1 MIVLAYL
8 LAMLAGAVLMYLWL
22 DLSRSGTPADREDE
36 TPAATEVSGSES
48 AATPEA
54 SVPASPQTTPTIAD
68 RVLQFT
74 SKLDEEMRVAST
86 PAEFAAQPGFK
97 DVRALLANPDT
108 PLKAVLDQVASGNA
122 LYSCP
127 ALAALSDRPDR
138 DEAAASIL
146 ADTEMLGGW
155 PLHFT
160 LKYLER
166 LNERRPA
173 GTVLLAVRDWWR
185 DDQFHL
191 NCFRQHF
198 DELERLGETPR
209 IGDDLTGRPQEQLAA
224 INDFLRRLR
233 HPFAVTLLE
242 DLARTK
248 AESIDRAYL
257 ETLGRFWSDSAIA
270 GLADPIGWTDAM
282 DAVMAKRNAAG
293 VPRSL
298 LVNGEARVGK
308 TSLLRLLA
316 KRCAAD
322 GWTVFEAGGADLM
335 AGQQFFGQL
344 EGRIQRCLEELTAT
358 KKIIWYVPDLM
369 QLATSGTHQG
379 QSASILD
386 QILPAVAAGRVVVW
400 TEANSAAATKLLR
413 LRPSLK
419 STFEVLRLEAMEP
432 EEALDLAHQFA
443 DDLRD
448 KTGVTFA
455 PGTIAAAAA
464 AARQYL
470 GTSTLPGSL
479 IDLLRMSVVTVAK
492 TPNAVIS
499 DRDIVA
505 TIAQTTGLPT
515 SIIDGNERVDLA
527 AVRDYFSSRV
537 IGQDE
542 AVEAIVS
549 RIAMLKAG
557 LTDPGKPIGVFLFAG
572 PTGTGKTELAKT
584 LAEFLFGTPERMIRL
599 DMSEFQTPESTV
611 KILGSADTAGSDSL
625 ISLIRKQPF
634 SVVLLDEFEKAH
646 PNVWDLFLQVFDD
659 GRLTD
664 QMGQVADFRYAII
677 ILTSN
682 LGATIHRGSRLGFAP
697 GESVYTPDQVMQTI
711 GQTFR
716 PEFQNRLD
724 KVIVFR
730 PLSRD
735 LMRGIL
741 KKELARVLERR
752 GFKDREWAVEW
763 EASALEFLVEKGF
776 TPEMGARP
784 LKRAIDQYLIA
795 PLAAAIVEKRFPEGD
810 QFVFVRSDGR
820 GIQAEFVDPD
830 ADDGAAAP
838 RPSGQINGEAPS
850 LPAMILAAEGSDRE
864 ISALE
869 AEAERLA
876 EDLSADDWEA
886 LRLDLAEKMA
896 APGFWSHPSR
906 FETLARIALM
916 DRVRAAYETVDALKT
931 RLEKGTARSGRTSRE
946 LISRLALQIYL
957 VGEGIRDAK
966 EGAPVELLLAIEPA
980 FERPG
985 EKPASLD
992 WCRTLLDMYRAW
1004 GRNRNMQIL
1013 ETEPDAV
1020 TGLPRLIVS
1029 GFGAARALDREK
1041 GLHVLERDDGDGGSA
1056 RATARVA
1063 IVGAPLGDV
1072 PPQRVRAAMESAL
1085 GAAERSS
1092 TVVRRYR
1099 DDPSPLVRD
1108 LISGWRSGRYDTI
1121 IAGNFDLIAAR

>member
-1 MIVLAYL
+1 MVVLAYL

-22 DLSRSGTPADREDE
+22 DASKTGTPAPDTDAE
-36 TPAATEVSGSES
+36 TPALPPDPAI
-48 AATPEA
+48 A
-54 SVPASPQTTPTIAD
+54 SDSPPAPSTLPD
-68 RVLQFT
+68 RILGLT
-74 SKLDEEMRVAST
+74 AKLDEELRMAAT
-86 PAEFAAQPGFK
+86 PADFATKPGFTE
-97 DVRALLANPDT
+97 VRALLADPAT
-108 PLKAVLDQVASGNA
+108 PLKSVLDQVASGNA

-127 ALAALSDRPDR
+127 ALAALAERPDR
-138 DEAAASIL
+138 DTATSAIL

-166 LNERRPA
+166 LDTRRPA
-173 GTVLLAVRDWWR
+173 GTILVAVRDWWR
-185 DDQFHL
+185 DDTFHL
-191 NCFRQHF
+191 NCIRQHF
-198 DELERLGETPR
+198 DELERLGDTPC

-224 INDFLRRLR
+224 VTDFLRRLR
-233 HPFAVTLLE
+233 HPFANALLE

-248 AESIDRAYL
+248 AKSIDREFL
-257 ETLGRFWSDSAIA
+257 QTLGRFWSDTEIA
-270 GLADPIGWTDAM
+270 GLVEPYGWTDAM
-282 DAVMAKRNAAG
+282 EAVMAKRSANG
-293 VPRSL
+293 TPRSL
-298 LVNGEARVGK
+298 LVNGETRVGK
-308 TSLLRLLA
+308 TCLLKLLA
-316 KRCAAD
+316 KRLEPD
-322 GWTVFEAGGADLM
+322 GWIVFEAGSADLM
-335 AGQQFFGQL
+335 AGQQYFGQL
-344 EGRIQRCLEELTAT
+344 EARIQRCLEELTAT
-358 KKIIWYVPDLM
+358 KKIIWVVPDLM
-369 QLATSGTHQG
+369 QLANSGTHQG
-379 QSASILD
+379 QSSSILD
-386 QILPAVAAGRVVVW
+386 QILPAVSAGRIVVW
-400 TEANSAAATKLLR
+400 TEASSAAATKLLR

-419 STFEVLRLEAMEP
+419 STFEVLRLDPMEP
-432 EEALDLAHQFA
+432 EDALELAHEFA
-443 DDLRD
+443 ADLQL

-455 PGTIAAAAA
+455 PGTIDTAAA

-470 GTSTLPGSL
+470 GASNLPGSV
-479 IDLLRMSVVTVAK
+479 IDLLRMSVVAVAK
-492 TPNAVIS
+492 DPKAVIA

-505 TIAQTTGLPT
+505 TIAQLTGLPG
-515 SIIDGNERVDLA
+515 SIIDGNERVDLS

-537 IGQDE
+537 MGQDE

-634 SVVLLDEFEKAH
+634 SVILLDEFEKAH

-682 LGATIHRGSRLGFAP
+682 LGATVHRGSRLGFAP
-697 GESVYTPDQVMQTI
+697 GESAYTPDQVMQTI

-724 KVIVFR
+724 KIIVFR

-763 EASALEFLVEKGF
+763 EASAMEFLLEKGF

-820 GIQAEFVDPD
+820 AIQAEFVDPD
-830 ADDGAAAP
+830 ADDETHDALTIEHA
-838 RPSGQINGEAPS
+838 NGEVPS
-850 LPAMILAAEGSDRE
+850 LPAMILAAEGSDIE
-864 ISALE
+864 IAELE
-869 AEAERLA
+869 AQTEDLNERLTSSAWEDLRLELAER
-876 EDLSADDWEA
+876 
-886 LRLDLAEKMA
+886 MA

-916 DRVRAAYETVDALKT
+916 DRVRAANETVDALKT
-931 RLEKGTARSGRTSRE
+931 RLEKGAARSGRSSRE
-946 LISRLALQIYL
+946 LISRLALQVYL
-957 VGEGIRDAK
+957 VGEGIRDAH
-966 EGAPVELLLAIEPA
+966 EDAPVELLLAVEPA
-980 FERPG
+980 FDRPG
-985 EKPASLD
+985 EKQASIE

-1004 GRNRNMQIL
+1004 GRNRNMQIS
-1013 ETEPDAV
+1013 ETTAEPAA
-1020 TGLPRLIVS
+1020 GLPRLFVS
-1029 GFGAARALDREK
+1029 GFGAARALENEK
-1041 GLHVLERDDGDGGSA
+1041 GLHVLERDDGEGGSA
-1056 RATARVA
+1056 RATARISLVP
-1063 IVGAPLGDV
+1063 APLANV
-1072 PPQRVRAAMESAL
+1072 PPHRIRDAMETTLATT
-1085 GAAERSS
+1085 ERSS

-1099 DDPSPLVRD
+1099 GDPAPLVRD
-1108 LISGWRSGRYDTI
+1108 LVSGWRSGRYDTI

>member
-1 MIVLAYL
+1 MVVLAYL

-22 DLSRSGTPADREDE
+22 DATKSGSLSTDAAEEATSPTAPAIAPPAD
-36 TPAATEVSGSES
+36 
-48 AATPEA
+48 A
-54 SVPASPQTTPTIAD
+54 SIVD
-68 RVLQFT
+68 RIFALT
-74 SKLDEEMRVAST
+74 AKIDEEMRIATT
-86 PAEFAAQPGFK
+86 PADFASKPGFSEA
-97 DVRALLANPDT
+97 RALLADPEI
-108 PLKAVLDQVASGNA
+108 PLKAVLDQIASGNA
-122 LYSCP
+122 ICSCP
-127 ALAALSDRPDR
+127 ALAALAERPDR
-138 DEAAASIL
+138 DNAAATII

-166 LNERRPA
+166 LDSRRPA
-173 GTVLLAVRDWWR
+173 GAILIAVRDWWR
-185 DDQFHL
+185 DDTFHL

-198 DELERLGETPR
+198 DELERLGDTPR
-209 IGDDLTGRPQEQLAA
+209 IGDELNGRPQEQLTA
-224 INDFLRRLR
+224 ITDFLRRVR
-233 HPFAVTLLE
+233 HPFAIALLE

-248 AESIDRAYL
+248 ATSIDREFL
-257 ETLGRFWSDSAIA
+257 QTLGRFWNDSQVA
-270 GLADPIGWTDAM
+270 GLVEPFGWTDAIE
-282 DAVMAKRNAAG
+282 AVMAKRAASG
-293 VPRSL
+293 TPRSL
-298 LVNGEARVGK
+298 LVNGENRVGK
-308 TSLLRLLA
+308 SSLLKLLA
-316 KRCAAD
+316 KRLEPD
-322 GWTVFEAGGADLM
+322 GWTVFEAGAADLM

-344 EGRIQRCLEELTAT
+344 EARIQRCLEELTAT
-358 KKIIWYVPDLM
+358 KKTIWVVPDLM
-369 QLATSGTHQG
+369 QLANSGTHQG
-379 QSASILD
+379 QSSSILD
-386 QILPAVAAGRVVVW
+386 QILPAISTGRVVVW
-400 TEANSAAATKLLR
+400 TEASSAAATKLLR

-432 EEALDLAHQFA
+432 EDALELAHDFA
-443 DDLRD
+443 ADLHQ

-455 PGTIAAAAA
+455 PGTIGTAAA

-470 GTSTLPGSL
+470 GASNLPGSL
-479 IDLLRMSVVTVAK
+479 IDLLRMSVVAVAK
-492 TPNAVIS
+492 DPKAVIA
-499 DRDIVA
+499 DRDIIA
-505 TIAQTTGLPT
+505 TIAQLTGLPG

-549 RIAMLKAG
+549 RIAMMKAG

-634 SVVLLDEFEKAH
+634 SVILLDEFEKAH

-682 LGATIHRGSRLGFAP
+682 LGATSHRGSRLGFAP
-697 GESVYTPDQVMQTI
+697 GESAYTSDQVMQTI

-724 KVIVFR
+724 KIIVFR

-763 EASALEFLVEKGF
+763 EASAMEFLLEKGF

-820 GIQAEFVDPD
+820 AIQAEFVDPD
-830 ADDGAAAP
+830 ADDDAAFAGP
-838 RPSGQINGEAPS
+838 PAHADGETPS
-850 LPAMILAAEGSDRE
+850 LPAMILSAEGSDIE
-864 ISALE
+864 IAELE
-869 AEAERLA
+869 AQTEQLSDRLA
-876 EDLSADDWEA
+876 SPDWDA
-886 LRLDLAEKMA
+886 LRLDLAGRMA

-916 DRVRAAYETVDALKT
+916 DRVRAANETVDALKA
-931 RLEKGTARSGRTSRE
+931 RLEKGATRSGRSSRE
-946 LISRLALQIYL
+946 LISRLALQIHL
-957 VGEGIRDAK
+957 VGEGIRDAH
-966 EGAPVELLLAIEPA
+966 EAAPIEVLLAVEPA
-980 FERPG
+980 FDRPG
-985 EKPASLD
+985 EKQASIE

-1004 GRNRNMQIL
+1004 GRARNMQIS
-1013 ETEPDAV
+1013 ETDADPA

-1029 GFGAARALDREK
+1029 GFGAARTLDNEK
-1041 GLHVLERDDGDGGSA
+1041 GLHVLERDDTDGGGA
-1056 RATARVA
+1056 RATAR
-1063 IVGAPLGDV
+1063 ISIIPAPLADV
-1072 PPQRVRAAMESAL
+1072 PPHRIRAAMETAL
-1085 GAAERSS
+1085 AATERSS

-1099 DDPSPLVRD
+1099 GDPSPLVRD
-1108 LISGWRSGRYDTI
+1108 LVSGWRSGRYDTVMG
-1121 IAGNFDLIAAR
+1121 GNFDLIAAR